1 MSYGYKSRG
10 FGNGVFSTCIE
21 DSLSFCHFF
30 PILKVSAS
38 KYLLGKVGVWRWGA
52 VWELQFAKHM
62 ATHMSI
68 LANAYL
74 PNISAALM
82 VFFRNKTEINA
93 LPRTEI

>member
-21 DSLSFCHFF
+21 DSLSFYHFF

-52 VWELQFAKHM
+52 VWELQLAKHM
-62 ATHMSI
+62 ETHMSI